1 MLSLLNTTFT
11 TAVRGGVS
19 LVSEILSK
27 LTSRADVIE
36 SEDCVKEALRGAT
49 ARNASFALIPSAYSD
64 GIVHA
69 ALPDDG
75 SGDLDFSRV
84 NPAGGTRINSQ
95 GVIEKVSLLG
105 DELVTNG
112 TFETVLGNDVFNP
125 NVFYGNPNS
134 VTDGVYE
141 VTVLNTGRGFQMSL
155 LSFELGVDYKIEWEV
170 IETTLTAGV
179 FAVWNG
185 AGGDTTYFGDLT
197 QVGNTGTIYK
207 EGIATQNGDIRG
219 NNLSTGT
226 VKFRLTVKEV
236 IEGYID
242 DTELVT
248 NGGFDDS
255 SDWSI
260 SGESEIVGNAARIY
274 SSAGA
279 NTSITHTQAVV
290 AGKTYQVEYDILA
303 NVGDK
308 LMKSDGGFGL
318 LPASVGH
325 HTVIVEAVGAA
336 IRFQRLSGGTT
347 DITIDNVSVKEVIRD
362 KWSLGSWAIANGV
375 ASSGNTSSLLVQE
388 NVYTNSS
395 ATYRTTF
402 RARSIDGSSASLRVY
417 DGSGNGYSTLT
428 ITSIDFEDFKI
439 TRQKAGGDN
448 KLYFYNNSN
457 KQLEIDNV
465 SVKKVIEE
473 GVPRIDHTGGGC
485 PSLLLEPQSTN
496 LIEYSE
502 DFSDSYWA
510 KTRTSV
516 TSGFPSP
523 DGGLNAHLYTPSTA
537 FNYNSLN
544 KPITLA
550 SGGTLSLFVKSNGYN
565 YGVINFGASNK
576 SVGFDLS
583 NGTITSDRIDVT
595 NQSIVSMGD
604 GWYRVSVSVSTSINS
619 VNFSIQENAFV
630 NNSWVAS
637 WAPNGV
643 DGIYIY
649 GAQLEALPYATS
661 YIPTSGVITTR
672 SAETLESGDISHLI
686 NSEEG
691 VLYVEMKALA
701 NSGTYRAFFLNDGT
715 NDNRLGI
722 RFANSDNR
730 IQALSYKNTV
740 LQGLVSYTIPNIAE
754 FYKIAFVYSQ
764 DNFKLF
770 VNGILID
777 TDTNGDV
784 FSVGTLNKLYLGG
797 TGGGQNFYG
806 NIKDLRIYKSIAEAQ
821 KDLTYIN

>member
-496 LIEYSE
+496 LLPYSE
-502 DFSDSYWA
+502 DFSGYSKGSNTTLTYESDIIAPDGSLGVYRLQNPATASTALILIGATSNNISIWA
-510 KTRTSV
+510 KAV
-516 TSGFPSP
+516 TQNSNNKFTM
-523 DGGLNAHLYTPSTA
+523 GGSAEVSD
-537 FNYNSLN
+537 
-544 KPITLA
+544 
-550 SGGTLSLFVKSNGYN
+550 LF
-565 YGVINFGASNK
+565 
-576 SVGFDLS
+576 
-583 NGTITSDRIDVT
+583 TTT
-595 NQSIVSMGD
+595 NQWQRFDYTFSS
-604 GWYRVSVSVSTSINS
+604 NS
-619 VNFSIQENAFV
+619 SRGHYI
-630 NNSWVAS
+630 NNSGDTFAS
-637 WAPNGV
+637 
-643 DGIYIY
+643 DIYIW
-649 GAQLEALPYATS
+649 GAQIETLPYASS
-661 YIPTSGVITTR
+661 YIPTSGGIATR
-672 SAETLESGDISHLI
+672 SAETLGRDNISHLI

-691 VLYVEMKALA
+691 VFYFEFKPNSTDTSTFSLSDGSSSNFVQIYVQPSTSNLR
-701 NSGTYRAFFLNDGT
+701 YRASSSGSVQFDNNLATSTDLSLN
-715 NDNRLGI
+715 NKY
-722 RFANSDNR
+722 
-730 IQALSYKNTV
+730 ALKW
-740 LQGLVSYTIPNIAE
+740 GLNN
-754 FYKIAFVYSQ
+754 YS
-764 DNFKLF
+764 LW
-770 VNGILID
+770 VNGIEFHSQTTGSTPIGMSKL
-777 TDTNGDV
+777 NFESV
-784 FSVGTLNKLYLGG
+784 FSGLQKVN
-797 TGGGQNFYG
+797 G
-806 NIKDLRIYKSIAEAQ
+806 NIKDLRIYKSIEEAQ